1 MIYKSNDL
9 YYLKKGSG
17 YEIAN
22 ISIRYNRTKK
32 RNVIVVSGTGE
43 YVDDLENPIEYSFK
57 DLQDKLTEK

>member
-43 YVDDLENPIEYSFK
+43 YVDDLENPVEYSFK
-57 DLQDKLTEK
+57 ELQEKLTEK

>member
-43 YVDDLENPIEYSFK
+43 YVDDLENPVEYSFK
-57 DLQDKLTEK
+57 ELQDKLTEK